1 MDSIS
6 DSNFFTKENHV
17 NIRCILNKVL
27 LIGCNDLITG
37 GIASLLQR
45 SHDVSLINKRVKDI
59 PQLTSEIIDFQPT
72 TLVIK
77 NSLKFVN
84 SSSMLEL
91 LSKFPDLRILTID
104 EGKNVIH
111 LYEKQEVQ
119 VNQSADLLK
128 LIFRSKYLVKESIA
142 SESF

>member
-1 MDSIS
+1 M
-6 DSNFFTKENHV
+6 
-17 NIRCILNKVL
+17 NKVL
-27 LIGCNDLITG
+27 LIGCNDLITC

-45 SHDVSLINKRVKDI
+45 SHDVSLIHKRVKDI
-59 PQLTSEIIDFQPT
+59 PQLTSEIIDLQPT
-72 TLVIK
+72 TLVLK

-128 LIFRSKYLVKESIA
+128 LISRSSYFVKESIA
-142 SESF
+142 SKSF